1 MNELVSEK
9 DLEKLKDYDRL
20 KREYTLLHEDYRRL
34 LGRHKKQL
42 SIQDVSPRSLFDNG
56 LQYYKELAEK
66 SGNEL
71 NIDTASIIAKD
82 YVKHV
87 NHFLNTNV
95 G

>member
-42 SIQDVSPRSLFDNG
+42 AIQGVSKSFYCDCELLKGKKCNEQCSPCW
-56 LQYYKELAEK
+56 YKEK
-66 SGNEL
+66 
-71 NIDTASIIAKD
+71 
-82 YVKHV
+82 
-87 NHFLNTNV
+87 
-95 G
+95 

>member
-1 MNELVSEK
+1 MLVQI
-9 DLEKLKDYDRL
+9 LRYYDRL

-34 LGRHKKQL
+34 LGRCKKQL

-66 SGNEL
+66 SNTEL
-71 NIDTASIIAKD
+71 NIDTASMMAKD
-82 YVKHV
+82 YAKHV
-87 NHFLNTNV
+87 NHFINTNV